1 MSGTNVRVASA
12 TDSYPAT
19 GPWLAPWADLQR
31 TQHQALLDWHR
42 SMLVFQKDLWEQWAC
57 RYGGGVPMDG

>member
-12 TDSYPAT
+12 TDPSPAT
-19 GPWLAPWADLQR
+19 GPWLGPWADLQR
-31 TQHQALLDWHR
+31 TQYQALLDWHR